1 MVCCYG
7 ENSFEIKLLNL
18 KNLLGSSIKDLENV
32 ALDYGQAGF
41 RGRQIY
47 NWIYNYRN
55 KKKNIEQIEVLPLDF
70 RKRLK
75 DDGFK
80 VSDLSIHQRNLA
92 NDGTLKLLLSTEDNE
107 SIECVGIPTEK
118 RLTACLS
125 SQVGCPMDCKFC
137 ATGKE
142 GLKRS
147 LKASEMLDQI
157 LFIEN
162 EMNRKVT
169 NIVFMGMGEPL
180 LNIDDLIVS
189 IRSINEDFKISQRKI
204 TVSTVAIPK
213 MINKLSAK
221 SFQILGNCQ
230 FTLAISLHAPNQK
243 IREKI
248 IPSAKNY
255 EIENIIDDCKQYVR
269 DTGRRVSFEY
279 LMLSGVND
287 KIEHANELSNLL
299 KGFQCHVNLIQYN
312 QIDEVEFKRTSLK
325 NLQLFQSRL
334 INSGIAVS
342 LRKSRGLDKNAAC
355 GQLRQNAKNK

>member
-1 MVCCYG
+1 M
-7 ENSFEIKLLNL
+7 

-32 ALDYGQAGF
+32 AINYGQAAF

-55 KKKNIEQIEVLPLDF
+55 RKKNIEQIEVLPLDF
-70 RKRLK
+70 RKRLQE
-75 DDGFK
+75 DGYK
-80 VSDLSIHQRNLA
+80 VSELSFQEKILA
-92 NDGTLKLLLSTEDNE
+92 NDGTLKLLLSTVDNE

-147 LKASEMLDQI
+147 LKTSEILDQI

-162 EMNRKVT
+162 EMNQKVT

-180 LNIDDLIVS
+180 LNIDDLLLS
-189 IRSINEDFKISQRKI
+189 IRSINEDFQISQRKI

-213 MINKLSAK
+213 MISKLSAK
-221 SFQILGNCQ
+221 SFQILGKCQ
-230 FTLAISLHAPNQK
+230 FTLAVSLHASNQK
-243 IREKI
+243 TREMI

-255 EIENIIDDCKQYVR
+255 DIKNIIEDSKQFVR
-269 DTGRRVSFEY
+269 NTGRRVSFEY

-287 KIEHANELSNLL
+287 KLEDANELSNLI

-312 QIDEVEFKRTSLK
+312 QIDKVEFKRVSLK
-325 NLQLFQSRL
+325 NLQFFQSRL
-334 INSGIAVS
+334 SINGIAVS

-355 GQLRQNAKNK
+355 GQLRQNARSK

>member
-1 MVCCYG
+1 M
-7 ENSFEIKLLNL
+7 
-18 KNLLGSSIKDLENV
+18 KNLLGNSVKELENL
-32 ALDYGQAGF
+32 ALNYGQAAF

-47 NWIYNYRN
+47 KWIYNYRN
-55 KKKNIEQIEVLPLDF
+55 KNKDIDQIEVLPLDF
-70 RKRLK
+70 RKKLK

-80 VSDLSIHQRNLA
+80 LNELSFQEKNLA
-92 NDGTLKLLLSTEDNE
+92 IDGTLKLLLSTVDNE
-107 SIECVGIPTEK
+107 SIECVGIPAKK

-147 LKASEMLDQI
+147 LKASEILDQI

-180 LNIDDLIVS
+180 LNIDDLLLS
-189 IRSINEDFKISQRKI
+189 IRSINKDFQISQRKI
-204 TVSTVAIPK
+204 TVSTVAVPK
-213 MINKLSAK
+213 MINKLSLK
-221 SFQILGNCQ
+221 SFQVLGNCQ
-230 FTLAISLHAPNQK
+230 FTLAISLHASNQK
-243 IREKI
+243 TREMI

-255 EIENIIDDCKQYVR
+255 NIKNIIEDCKQFVR

-287 KIEHANELSNLL
+287 KLEHANELSNLL
-299 KGFQCHVNLIQYN
+299 RGFQCHVNLIQYN
-312 QIDEVEFKRTSLK
+312 QIDEVEFKRASLK

-334 INSGIAVS
+334 SNNGITVS
-342 LRKSRGLDKNAAC
+342 SRKSRGLDKNAAC
-355 GQLRQNAKNK
+355 GQLRQNAKNE

>member
-1 MVCCYG
+1 MKY
-7 ENSFEIKLLNL
+7 
-18 KNLLGSSIKDLENV
+18 LLGSSIKDLENL
-32 ALDYGQAGF
+32 ALKYGQAAF

-47 NWIYNYRN
+47 NWIYNYKN
-55 KKKNIEQIEVLPLDF
+55 KKKNIDQIEVLPLDF
-70 RKRLK
+70 RKKLK

-80 VSDLSIHQRNLA
+80 VSELSLQEKNLA
-92 NDGTLKLLLSTEDNE
+92 NDGTLKLLLFTGDNE

-125 SQVGCPMDCKFC
+125 SQVGCPMDCRFC
-137 ATGKE
+137 ATGKD

-147 LKASEMLDQI
+147 LRASEILDQI

-180 LNIDDLIVS
+180 LNIDDLLLS
-189 IRSINEDFKISQRKI
+189 IRSINEDFQISQRKI

-213 MINKLSAK
+213 MIKKLSAK
-221 SFQILGNCQ
+221 SFQILGKCQ
-230 FTLAISLHAPNQK
+230 FTLAISLHASNQK
-243 IREKI
+243 IREMI

-255 EIENIIDDCKQYVR
+255 DIKNIIGDCRQFVK

-279 LMLSGVND
+279 LMLSGIND
-287 KIEHANELSNLL
+287 KLEHANELSELL

-312 QIDEVEFKRTSLK
+312 QIEEGVFKRASSK
-325 NLQLFQSRL
+325 SLQLFQSRL
-334 INSGIAVS
+334 LNNGIAVS
-342 LRKSRGLDKNAAC
+342 YRKSRGLDKNAAC

>member
-1 MVCCYG
+1 MR
-7 ENSFEIKLLNL
+7 NL
-18 KNLLGSSIKDLENV
+18 IGSSIKDLENV
-32 ALDYGQAGF
+32 ALNYGQAAY

-47 NWIYNYRN
+47 NWIYNYKN
-55 KKKNIEQIEVLPLDF
+55 KKKNIDQIEVLPLDF
-70 RKRLK
+70 RKKLK

-80 VSDLSIHQRNLA
+80 ISELSLQEKNLA
-92 NDGTLKLLLSTEDNE
+92 NDGTLKLLLSTGENE
-107 SIECVGIPTEK
+107 SIESVGIPTEK

-125 SQVGCPMDCKFC
+125 SQIGCPMDCKFC

-147 LKASEMLDQI
+147 LKASEILDQI

-180 LNIDDLIVS
+180 LNIDDLLLS
-189 IRSINEDFKISQRKI
+189 IRSINEDFQISQRKI
-204 TVSTVAIPK
+204 TVSTVAVPK
-213 MINKLSAK
+213 MINKLSEK

-230 FTLAISLHAPNQK
+230 FTLAISLHASNQTT
-243 IREKI
+243 REAI

-255 EIENIIDDCKQYVR
+255 DINNIVKDCKKFVR
-269 DTGRRVSFEY
+269 DTGRRISFEY

-287 KIEHANELSNLL
+287 KLEHADELSNLL

-312 QIDEVEFKRTSLK
+312 QIDEVEFKRVSLK

-334 INSGIAVS
+334 SMNGIAVS

-355 GQLRQNAKNK
+355 GQLRQNARSK

>member
-1 MVCCYG
+1 MK
-7 ENSFEIKLLNL
+7 S
-18 KNLLGSSIKDLENV
+18 LLGSSIKDLENV
-32 ALDYGQAGF
+32 ALEYGQAAF

-47 NWIYNYRN
+47 KWIYNYRN
-55 KKKNIEQIEVLPLDF
+55 KYKNINEIEVLPSNF
-70 RKRLK
+70 RNKLK

-80 VSDLSIHQRNLA
+80 VSELSFQEKNLA
-92 NDGTLKLLLSTEDNE
+92 NDGTLKLLLSTGDNQ
-107 SIECVGIPTEK
+107 SIECVGIPTAK

-137 ATGKE
+137 ATGKQ

-147 LKASEMLDQI
+147 LKVSEILDQI

-162 EMNRKVT
+162 EMDRKVN

-180 LNIDDLIVS
+180 LNIDDLILS
-189 IRSINEDFKISQRKI
+189 IRSINEDFQISQRKI
-204 TVSTVAIPK
+204 TVSTVAVPK

-230 FTLAISLHAPNQK
+230 FTLAISLHASNQK
-243 IREKI
+243 TRERI

-255 EIENIIDDCKQYVR
+255 EIKNIIEDCKQYVK

-279 LMLSGVND
+279 LMLSGIND
-287 KIEHANELSNLL
+287 NLEHAIELSNLL

-312 QIDEVEFKRTSLK
+312 QIDGVEFKRTSSK
-325 NLQLFQSRL
+325 NLQLFQSKL
-334 INSGIAVS
+334 SNNGIAVS

>member
-1 MVCCYG
+1 M
-7 ENSFEIKLLNL
+7 
-18 KNLLGSSIKDLENV
+18 NLLGSSIKELENV
-32 ALDYGQAGF
+32 ALNYGQAAF

-55 KKKNIEQIEVLPLDF
+55 KKKNIDQIEILPLDF
-70 RKRLK
+70 RKKLK
-75 DDGFK
+75 EDGFK
-80 VSDLSIHQRNLA
+80 VSELSFQEKNLA
-92 NDGTLKLLLSTEDNE
+92 SDGTLKLLLSTCDNE

-137 ATGKE
+137 ATGKD

-147 LKASEMLDQI
+147 LKASEILDQI

-180 LNIDDLIVS
+180 LNIDNLLLS
-189 IRSINEDFKISQRKI
+189 IRSINEDFQISQRKI

-213 MINKLSAK
+213 MINRLSAK
-221 SFQILGNCQ
+221 SFEILGKCQ
-230 FTLAISLHAPNQK
+230 FTLAISLHASNQK
-243 IREKI
+243 IRETI

-255 EIENIIDDCKQYVR
+255 DLKDIIEDCKQFVR

-279 LMLSGVND
+279 LMLGGIND
-287 KIEHANELSNLL
+287 KLEHANELSSLV
-299 KGFQCHVNLIQYN
+299 KGFQCHVNLINYN
-312 QIDEVEFKRTSLK
+312 QIDEVEFKRASLK

-334 INSGIAVS
+334 LNNGIAVS
-342 LRKSRGLDKNAAC
+342 FRKSRGLDKNAAC
-355 GQLRQNAKNK
+355 GQLRQNANDN

>member
-1 MVCCYG
+1 
-7 ENSFEIKLLNL
+7 L
-18 KNLLGSSIKDLENV
+18 KNLLGSSVKDLENV
-32 ALDYGQAGF
+32 ALDYGQAAF

-55 KKKNIEQIEVLPLDF
+55 KKKNIDQIEVLPLDF
-70 RKRLK
+70 RNKLK
-75 DDGFK
+75 DNGFK
-80 VSDLSIHQRNLA
+80 VSELIIKERNLA

-107 SIECVGIPTEK
+107 SIECGGIPTEK

-147 LKASEMLDQI
+147 LKAREILDQI

-180 LNIDDLIVS
+180 LNIDDLLLS

-204 TVSTVAIPK
+204 TVSTVAVPK

-221 SFQILGNCQ
+221 SFQTLGKCQ
-230 FTLAISLHAPNQK
+230 FTLAISLHASNQK
-243 IREKI
+243 IREMI

-255 EIENIIDDCKQYVR
+255 DIKNIIEDCKQFVR

-287 KIEHANELSNLL
+287 KLEHANELSNLL

-312 QIDEVEFKRTSLK
+312 QIDEVEFKRASLK
-325 NLQLFQSRL
+325 NLQLFKSKL
-334 INSGIAVS
+334 LNNGIAVS

-355 GQLRQNAKNK
+355 GQLRQNAKSK

>member
-1 MVCCYG
+1 
-7 ENSFEIKLLNL
+7 L
-18 KNLLGSSIKDLENV
+18 KNFLGSSISDLENI
-32 ALDYGQAGF
+32 ALNYGQAAF

-55 KKKNIEQIEVLPLDF
+55 KKKNIDQIDVLPLDF
-70 RKRLK
+70 RKQLK
-75 DDGFK
+75 NDGFK
-80 VSDLSIHQRNLA
+80 VGELSFREKNVA
-92 NDGTLKLLLSTEDNE
+92 NDGTLKLLLSTHDNE

-147 LKASEMLDQI
+147 LKTSEILDQI

-180 LNIDDLIVS
+180 LNIDDLLLS
-189 IRSINEDFKISQRKI
+189 IRSINEDFQISQRKI

-221 SFQILGNCQ
+221 SFRILGNCQ
-230 FTLAISLHAPNQK
+230 FTLAISLHASNQK
-243 IREKI
+243 IREMI

-255 EIENIIDDCKQYVR
+255 NIKQIIEDCKQFVK

-279 LMLSGVND
+279 LLLSGLND
-287 KIEHANELSNLL
+287 QLEHASELSDLL

-312 QIDEVEFKRTSLK
+312 EINDVEFKRASLK
-325 NLQLFQSRL
+325 NLQLFQTKLS
-334 INSGIAVS
+334 NNGIAVS
-342 LRKSRGLDKNAAC
+342 FRKSRGLDKNAAC
-355 GQLRQNAKNK
+355 GQLRQNSRNK

>member
-1 MVCCYG
+1 
-7 ENSFEIKLLNL
+7 LRNL
-18 KNLLGSSIKDLENV
+18 IGSSIKDLENV
-32 ALDYGQAGF
+32 ALNYGQAAY

-47 NWIYNYRN
+47 NWIYNYKN
-55 KKKNIEQIEVLPLDF
+55 KKKNIDQIEVLPLDF
-70 RKRLK
+70 RKKLK

-80 VSDLSIHQRNLA
+80 ISELSLQEKNLA
-92 NDGTLKLLLSTEDNE
+92 NDGTLKLLLSTGENE
-107 SIECVGIPTEK
+107 SIESVGIPTEK

-125 SQVGCPMDCKFC
+125 SQIGCPMDCKFC

-147 LKASEMLDQI
+147 LKASEILDQI

-180 LNIDDLIVS
+180 LNIDDLLLS
-189 IRSINEDFKISQRKI
+189 IRSINEDFQISQRKI
-204 TVSTVAIPK
+204 TVSTVAVPK
-213 MINKLSAK
+213 MINKLSEK

-230 FTLAISLHAPNQK
+230 FTLAISLHASNQTT
-243 IREKI
+243 REAI

-255 EIENIIDDCKQYVR
+255 DINNIVKDCKKFVR
-269 DTGRRVSFEY
+269 DTGRRISFEY

-287 KIEHANELSNLL
+287 KLEHADELSNLL

-312 QIDEVEFKRTSLK
+312 QIDEVEFKRVSLK

-334 INSGIAVS
+334 SMNGIAVS

-355 GQLRQNAKNK
+355 GQLRQNARSK

>member
-1 MVCCYG
+1 M
-7 ENSFEIKLLNL
+7 

-32 ALDYGQAGF
+32 ALNYGQAAF

-47 NWIYNYRN
+47 NWLYNYRN

-70 RKRLK
+70 RKKLK

-80 VSDLSIHQRNLA
+80 VSELSVQQKNLA
-92 NDGTLKLLLSTEDNE
+92 NDGTLKLLLSTYDNE
-107 SIECVGIPTEK
+107 TIECVGIPTEK

-147 LKASEMLDQI
+147 LNASEILDQI

-180 LNIDDLIVS
+180 LNIDELLVS
-189 IRSINEDFKISQRKI
+189 IRSINQDFQISQRKI

-221 SFQILGNCQ
+221 S
-230 FTLAISLHAPNQK
+230 SK
-243 IREKI
+243 
-248 IPSAKNY
+248 Y
-255 EIENIIDDCKQYVR
+255 
-269 DTGRRVSFEY
+269 
-279 LMLSGVND
+279 
-287 KIEHANELSNLL
+287 
-299 KGFQCHVNLIQYN
+299 
-312 QIDEVEFKRTSLK
+312 
-325 NLQLFQSRL
+325 
-334 INSGIAVS
+334 
-342 LRKSRGLDKNAAC
+342 
-355 GQLRQNAKNK
+355 

>member
-1 MVCCYG
+1 M
-7 ENSFEIKLLNL
+7 
-18 KNLLGSSIKDLENV
+18 KNLLGSSVKDLENV
-32 ALDYGQAGF
+32 ALDYGQAAF

-47 NWIYNYRN
+47 KWIYNFRN
-55 KKKNIEQIEVLPLDF
+55 KKKNIDQIEVLPLDF
-70 RKRLK
+70 RKKLK

-80 VSDLSIHQRNLA
+80 VGELSIQQRNLA
-92 NDGTLKLLLSTEDNE
+92 NDGTLKLLLSTNDNE

-147 LKASEMLDQI
+147 LKVSEILDQI

-180 LNIDDLIVS
+180 LNIDDLLLS
-189 IRSINEDFKISQRKI
+189 IRSINQDFQISQRKI
-204 TVSTVAIPK
+204 TVSTVAVPK

-221 SFQILGNCQ
+221 SFQLLGKCQ
-230 FTLAISLHAPNQK
+230 FTLAISLHAPNQR
-243 IREKI
+243 IRELI

-255 EIENIIDDCKQYVR
+255 NIKNIVKDSKEFVR
-269 DTGRRVSFEY
+269 KTGRRVSFEY
-279 LMLSGVND
+279 LMLNGIND
-287 KIEHANELSNLL
+287 KVEHADELSALL

-312 QIDEVEFKRTSLK
+312 QIEKVKFKQTPLES
-325 NLQLFQSRL
+325 LQLFQSRL
-334 INSGIAVS
+334 FHNGIAVS
-342 LRKSRGLDKNAAC
+342 FRKSRGLEQNAAC
-355 GQLRQNAKNK
+355 GQLRQNAKDK

>member
-1 MVCCYG
+1 
-7 ENSFEIKLLNL
+7 L
-18 KNLLGSSIKDLENV
+18 KNLLGSSVKDLENV
-32 ALDYGQAGF
+32 ALDYGQAAF

-47 NWIYNYRN
+47 NWIYNFRN
-55 KKKNIEQIEVLPLDF
+55 KKKNIDQIEVLPLDF
-70 RKRLK
+70 RKKLK
-75 DDGFK
+75 DGGFK
-80 VSDLSIHQRNLA
+80 VSELSIQERYLA
-92 NDGTLKLLLSTEDNE
+92 NDGTLKLLLSSDDNE

-147 LKASEMLDQI
+147 LKASEILDQI

-180 LNIDDLIVS
+180 LNIDDLLMS
-189 IRSINEDFKISQRKI
+189 IRSINEDFQISQRKI

-230 FTLAISLHAPNQK
+230 FTLAISLHASNQK
-243 IREKI
+243 IRETI

-255 EIENIIDDCKQYVR
+255 KIENIIEDCKQYVK

-279 LMLSGVND
+279 LILNGVND
-287 KIEHANELSNLL
+287 KLEHADELSNLI

-312 QIDEVEFKRTSLK
+312 QIEEVEFKQTPSK
-325 NLQLFQSRL
+325 NAQIFQTRL
-334 INSGIAVS
+334 SDNGINVS
-342 LRKSRGLDKNAAC
+342 FRKSRGSDKNAAC
-355 GQLRQNAKNK
+355 GQLRQNAKIK

>member
-1 MVCCYG
+1 
-7 ENSFEIKLLNL
+7 L
-18 KNLLGSSIKDLENV
+18 KNLLGSSIKDLENI
-32 ALDYGQAGF
+32 ALDYGQAAF
-41 RGRQIY
+41 RGRQIH

-55 KKKNIEQIEVLPLDF
+55 KKKNIDQIEVLPLDF
-70 RKRLK
+70 RKKLK
-75 DDGFK
+75 NDGFK
-80 VSDLSIHQRNLA
+80 ISELLIKERNIA

-147 LKASEMLDQI
+147 LKASEILDQI

-180 LNIDDLIVS
+180 LNIDELLFS
-189 IRSINEDFKISQRKI
+189 IRSINEDFQISQRKI
-204 TVSTVAIPK
+204 TVSTVAVPK

-221 SFQILGNCQ
+221 SFRILGNCQ
-230 FTLAISLHAPNQK
+230 FTLAISLHASNQK
-243 IREKI
+243 IREMI

-255 EIENIIDDCKQYVR
+255 DIKNLIEDCKQFVR
-269 DTGRRVSFEY
+269 DTGRRISFEY

-287 KIEHANELSNLL
+287 KLEHANELSHLL

-312 QIDEVEFKRTSLK
+312 QIEEVEFKRTSLN

-334 INSGIAVS
+334 INNGIAVS
-342 LRKSRGLDKNAAC
+342 LRKSRGLEKNAAC